1 MTIWGTN
8 GFMWL
13 LHRPG
18 WNIMVPHFCK
28 DNRCWHAVQHQLSN
42 THMQLQCVCLYQIS
56 ENFLAKK
63 KSGKKCNF
71 ICNIKKNRIYSE
83 KLRQAPLSEGGYKQA
98 QEQSDGML
106 VFFSRFVLETVALS
120 ALDTS
125 NESAQNLK
133 LSRSKKWF
141 VRLPLSGLPREVSE
155 THDGQTRDEGAENKN
170 NKLGS
175 PAWQTRM
182 PNPLKEHVAVCHRC
196 KVTLSSAQW
205 VI

>member
-1 MTIWGTN
+1 MTTWSTN

-28 DNRCWHAVQHQLSN
+28 DNRCWHAVQHQLSV
-42 THMQLQCVCLYQIS
+42 CVFIS
-56 ENFLAKK
+56 NFREFPCKK
-63 KSGKKCNF
+63 KSGKKWHF

-98 QEQSDGML
+98 QEQSDGMM
-106 VFFSRFVLETVALS
+106 VFVLETVALS

-155 THDGQTRDEGAENKN
+155 THDGETRDEGAENKN
-170 NKLGS
+170 NKLGRVRLGRHGCRILLRS
-175 PAWQTRM
+175 MW
-182 PNPLKEHVAVCHRC
+182 LF
-196 KVTLSSAQW
+196 
-205 VI
+205 VIAAK